1 MKIQF
6 YGAAK
11 TVTGSCHIL
20 HINGKT
26 VLLDCGLYQGKGEK
40 VFANEE
46 FGFNPKEVDY
56 VILSHAH
63 IDHSGRIPL
72 LYKMGFKGEILSTQ
86 ATMDLCSI
94 MLPDSGHIHESEVEW
109 KNKKRKRQGL
119 KTLEPLYT
127 VKLAELSLNLF
138 RSVPYDEMIAVFD
151 GLKIRFRDAGHL
163 LGSAIIELYMTEKN
177 QEEVKLVYSGDLG
190 NINKP
195 ILKDPTIINYTD
207 YLIIETTYGNRV
219 HPEIQEDLK
228 ELLRIIKETFARGGN
243 VIIPSFAVG
252 RTQEILYELNKYV
265 ENEELKD
272 IKVYIDSPL
281 AIQATKIFES
291 HNENYDNEAKELV
304 MKGEYPFRF
313 DGLRFSVSAND
324 SMEINKIQS
333 NAIVISA
340 SGMCDAGRIKH
351 HLKYNLWREESSI
364 VFVGYQAEGTL
375 GRNIVGGAKT
385 VKIFGEPIAVKAHIY
400 NLEGL
405 SGHADRNGLLNWI
418 ESFMEKP
425 KEILLVHGD
434 EKAQENFKQLLDSKG
449 YSSRI
454 VASGEEFY
462 INEKDDKINKTYK
475 IEKTYGVDK
484 AYKTYKAD
492 ENLRKKLIKDI
503 KSINNI
509 EGLEKGELL
518 DLIKDIIYD
527 EKEYDNGQ
535 IKNNTVKK

>member
-26 VLLDCGLYQGKGEK
+26 ILLDCGLYQGRGEK
-40 VFANEE
+40 EFANEE
-46 FGFNPKEVDY
+46 FDFNPKEVDY

-72 LYKMGFKGEILSTQ
+72 LYKMGFKGEVLSTE

-109 KNKKRKRQGL
+109 KNRKRKRQGL
-119 KTLEPLYT
+119 KMLEPLYT
-127 VKLAELSLNLF
+127 VKLAEASISLF
-138 RSVPYDEMIAVFD
+138 RAFPYDEMIEVFD

-163 LGSAIIELYMTEKN
+163 LGSAIIEVYITEKD

-190 NINKP
+190 NINKA
-195 ILKDPTIINYTD
+195 IIKDPSIINYTD
-207 YLIIETTYGNRV
+207 YLIMETTYGSRV
-219 HPEIQEDLK
+219 HPEIRENLK
-228 ELLRIIKETFARGGN
+228 ELLKIIKETFARGGN

-265 ENEELKD
+265 ENEDLKD
-272 IKVYIDSPL
+272 ITVYIDSPL

-291 HNENYDNEAKELV
+291 HNEDYDKEAKELV
-304 MKGEYPFRF
+304 MKGDYPFRF
-313 DGLRFSVSAND
+313 DGLKFSVSATD
-324 SMEINKIQS
+324 SAEINKIQS
-333 NAIVISA
+333 KAIVISA

-351 HLKYNLWREESSI
+351 HLKHNLWRKESSI
-364 VFVGYQAEGTL
+364 IFVGYQAEGTL
-375 GRNIVGGAKT
+375 GRFIRDGAKI
-385 VKIFGEPIAVKAHIY
+385 VKIFGEPIAVNAHIY

-405 SGHADRNGLLNWI
+405 SGHADRNGLFNWV
-418 ESFMEKP
+418 EGFMEKP

-434 EKAQENFKQLLDSKG
+434 KQEQESFQKLLDSKG

-454 VASGEEFY
+454 VESGEEFY
-462 INEKDDKINKTYK
+462 INEKANTNEKSFKKEKSFKNQRNYK
-475 IEKTYGVDK
+475 SD
-484 AYKTYKAD
+484 KAD
-492 ENLRKKLIKDI
+492 ENLRNKLIKHIND
-503 KSINNI
+503 INNI
-509 EGLEKGELL
+509 DRLDKGKLLES
-518 DLIKDIIYD
+518 IKDFI
-527 EKEYDNGQ
+527 EKES
-535 IKNNTVKK
+535 K